1 MDQGYTMDS
10 DPTYRYDKSSRNR
23 IDMRD
28 MKSFDDLKEYLAK
41 MSSEEKKNYLID

>member
-1 MDQGYTMDS
+1 MDS
-10 DPTYRYDKSSRNR
+10 DPTYCYDKSSRNN